1 MADTSVVVVG
11 AGPVGLIT
19 ALGLARGGVDVTL
32 FEAAQPPDGAPS
44 AHDMVYHWSVLP
56 GLQRLG
62 VLPDMCAAGLIGR
75 MWTILVAAT
84 GERVTIDLSQQLAGR
99 VAFPHTVHLD
109 HDRLTEVVLSHLGR
123 CGTVRVHSGTR
134 VTGVTPD
141 AAGVTIT
148 TEGPQG
154 RTVTRADW
162 LVGTDGAH
170 SVVRRSLGIGF
181 GGWTWPQRFVAT
193 TTEFDWTTVGFTEA
207 THRVGGPWPAVAGRV
222 DGERWR
228 FVYAESQSLA
238 QENIEERMPMV
249 FRDAIGDDADPRLQA
264 WSAYRAHER
273 AAASFRSGRV
283 LLAGDAAHV
292 TNPTLSLGLASG
304 MLDSFVLS
312 EALAAVVHGEHDDT
326 ILDEYARQRRRAF
339 CESISPLS
347 TRAMH
352 VVLGT
357 GGSAEDEATLRLYRQ
372 AADDPDALVELYGE
386 NGELETPSLV

>member
-19 ALGLARGGVDVTL
+19 ALGLARAGVDVTL
-32 FEAAQPPDGAPS
+32 FEAAQPANGAPS
-44 AHDMVYHWSVLP
+44 AHDMIYHWSVLP

-62 VLPDMCAAGLIGR
+62 VLSDMCAAGLIGR

-84 GERVTIDLSQQLAGR
+84 GERITIDLSEQLAGR

-109 HDRLTEVVLSHLGR
+109 HDRLVEVVLPHLRR
-123 CGTVRVHSGTR
+123 CGIVQLHSGTR
-134 VTGVTPD
+134 VTGVAPD

-148 TEGPQG
+148 AEGPRG
-154 RTVTRADW
+154 KTVTRADW

-181 GGWTWPQRFVAT
+181 AGWTWPQRFVAT
-193 TTEFDWTTVGFTEA
+193 TTKFDWATVGFTEA
-207 THRVGGPWPAVAGRV
+207 THRVGGPWPAVAGRA
-222 DGERWR
+222 DAERWR
-228 FVYAESQSLA
+228 FVYAEPRSLA
-238 QENIEERMPMV
+238 QESIEERMPMV
-249 FRDAIGDDADPRLQA
+249 FRDAIGDDDDPRLQA
-264 WSAYRAHER
+264 WSAYRVHER

-304 MLDSFVLS
+304 LLDSFVLS
-312 EALAAVVHGEHDDT
+312 EALAAVIHGEQDDN
-326 ILDEYARQRRRAF
+326 ILDEYATQRRRSF

-347 TRAMH
+347 SRTMH

-357 GGSAEDEATLRLYRQ
+357 GSAQDEATLQLFRR
-372 AADDPDALVELYGE
+372 AAHDPDALLELYSE